1 MSENEMS
8 EQPSGVRIRG
18 LRKRYGDT
26 LALDGLD
33 LDARPGEIVGVA
45 GPNGAGKST
54 MVKVLAGEIG
64 WDEGEILVDGAPW
77 SSEYGS
83 NRVAVVHQEP
93 QLFPNLTVAQNVLA
107 GHEGSGWRWP
117 RSRQAHNDLFAELGI
132 DETVR
137 DTPLGELGI
146 AVQQRTEIV
155 RALVRDARVMLFDEP
170 NSALT
175 PDESAEFF
183 RLTRQLA
190 GAGHVILLISHR
202 LTELAAIADRIVVI
216 VDGRSVRVLE
226 GSERTAENIAETLVR
241 GSAARSQPPAGAPL
255 SGRSAPQADAGL
267 ELVGFTDRARVRAF
281 ADLNVAIPKGCVTA
295 LVGVEGSGAREIVRA
310 CGGLRRVQG
319 HLRVEGRPIA
329 PGRIGELVSYVAA
342 DRAAG
347 LFSNLSVGENLVIR
361 LDSEISRGGLA
372 LRRSRMH
379 AIAEELRTEFQI
391 KAADVEL
398 GIRSLSGGNQQKVA
412 IAAAVR
418 RRPRVLALEEPTRG
432 VDHSSKAE
440 IYEILQRFAA
450 DGGTVLLFCTE
461 IPEVHEVADRLHV
474 VSGGKLSAPLE
485 VADFA
490 NMEALAK
497 AVAGLETHASHAAAA

>member
-1 MSENEMS
+1 MTGEHG
-8 EQPSGVRIRG
+8 GVRIRG

-26 LALDGLD
+26 LALNGLD

-54 MVKVLAGEIG
+54 MVKVLAGEVG
-64 WDEGEILVDGAPW
+64 WDDGEILVDGDPW
-77 SSEYGS
+77 STEYGS

-93 QLFPNLTVAQNVLA
+93 QLFPNLTVGQNVLA

-117 RSRQAHNDLFAELGI
+117 KPAEAHDDLFAELGI
-132 DETVR
+132 DRVLR

-146 AVQQRTEIV
+146 AIQQRTEIV
-155 RALVRDARVMLFDEP
+155 RALVRNARVMLFDEP

-183 RLTRQLA
+183 RLVRQLA
-190 GAGHVILLISHR
+190 AAGHVILLISHR
-202 LTELAAIADRIVVI
+202 LTELASLSDRIVVI
-216 VDGRSVRVLE
+216 VDGKSVRVLE
-226 GSERTAENIAETLVR
+226 GGERTAENIAETLVR
-241 GSAARSQPPAGAPL
+241 GSA
-255 SGRSAPQADAGL
+255 GRSAGGVAPVKRRSAEAGHGL
-267 ELVGFTDRARVRAF
+267 ELVALTDHARAF
-281 ADLNVAIPKGCVTA
+281 EDLSVTVPSGSVTA
-295 LVGVEGSGAREIVRA
+295 LMGVEGSGAREMIRA
-310 CGGLRRVQG
+310 CGGLRRVHGQ
-319 HLRVEGRPIA
+319 LLIDGRA
-329 PGRIGELVSYVAA
+329 VQPGRIRDLVSYVAA

-347 LFSNLSVGENLVIR
+347 LFSNLTVGENLVIR
-361 LDSEISRGGLA
+361 LDSEISRGPFF

-391 KAADVEL
+391 KAADVDL

-432 VDHSSKAE
+432 VDLSSKAE
-440 IYEILQRFAA
+440 IYEILRDFAA
-450 DGGTVLLFCTE
+450 QGGTVLLFCTE

-474 VSGGKLSAPLE
+474 VSNGRLSLPLE
-485 VADFA
+485 VAGFA
-490 NMEALAK
+490 DMESLAK
-497 AVAGLETHASHAAAA
+497 AVAGLETHASGTAAGA